1 MQHATYTCNMQHI
14 HTTCNIYI
22 QPATALPT
30 SLWNSAMSSAP
41 FRCDAAAYVACCM
54 LSVSGAQALDT
65 QLEQRGSGAG
75 SAAEALHV
83 LERVASLENELTR
96 CEQQVHHRALCAESI
111 DNGSASFMP
120 HTPMQKGIQKTRDIL
135 QGKVSYRNCG
145 RSTAVIDDDSVCS
158 LVLRR
163 PH

>member
-1 MQHATYTCNMQHI
+1 MQHATYTYNMQHI

-54 LSVSGAQALDT
+54 LSVSRAQALGT

-96 CEQQVHHRALCAESI
+96 CEQQVHHRAFCTESI

-120 HTPMQKGIQKTRDIL
+120 HTLERHPGNERLCKGK
-135 QGKVSYRNCG
+135 YRTG
-145 RSTAVIDDDSVCS
+145 TVGAARLSSAMIPSAA
-158 LVLRR
+158 
-163 PH
+163 